1 MPVTKKASIKEARV
15 EQVRFLYAAIAEG
28 QARAQ
33 ALRACS
39 YRRMAYA
46 VLASMVLL
54 SVAYFQG
61 LDLNV
66 AGVRGLARGLRVNV
80 QPQNDNN
87 TCVLVS
93 GT

>member
-1 MPVTKKASIKEARV
+1 MPLTKKASIKEARV
-15 EQVRFLYAAIAEG
+15 EQVRFLHAAIAEG
-28 QARAQ
+28 KAVAQ
-33 ALRACS
+33 ASRAHS
-39 YRRMAYA
+39 YTRMAHA
-46 VLASMVLL
+46 VLAAMVLL
-54 SVAYFQG
+54 SVAYFNG

-66 AGVRGLARGLRVNV
+66 ACVRGLAPGLRVPV